1 MSQEALDS
9 LYREV
14 VLDHYRHPRGHE
26 PLTDYDVAASGQK
39 PSSGDEVTLQVKF
52 AGERIADVGV
62 LSHGC
67 AISTSS
73 GSMLAEIVKGLSVEE
88 AERVAE
94 VFRRALH
101 GEEIP
106 AELDLGDLETLT
118 GVRKFPVRVK
128 CALLPWVTLLD
139 AVLAHRQ
146 GRIPNPVTTEG
157 DGEHMEI
164 DLEARGHDTNA

>member
-1 MSQEALDS
+1 MSQEVLDS

-26 PLTDYDVAASGQK
+26 PLADYDVAASGQN
-39 PSSGDEVTLQVKF
+39 PSCGDEVTLQVKF

-73 GSMLAEIVKGLSVEE
+73 GSMLAEIVKGLSVQE

-101 GEEIP
+101 GEELP

-146 GRIPNPVTTEG
+146 GRAPDVVTTED
-157 DGEHMEI
+157 DGERMEI
-164 DLEARGHDTNA
+164 DLEARGHEADA